1 MLKTTSVFADVAGT
15 KRNIG
20 ERNAVQAVLRRA
32 ERAFASVLGFMS
44 DDRHVITDGQRR
56 TLAREMA
63 QLREKLDKLK

>member
-20 ERNAVQAVLRRA
+20 ERNSAQAVLRRA
-32 ERAFASVLGFMS
+32 ERSFASVLGFMS
-44 DDRHVITDGQRR
+44 DDRHVITDEQRR